1 MQYFKYSLQYVS
13 NTRIVTIVATK
24 QNLSVTLCPIL
35 IINNKAHVFL
45 TAFFGLTGTQKPQKD
60 KDFVIEGKQADPACF
75 HICGDSLTRVDHAKQ
90 LISDLITNQQFSNS
104 IKDNAILSLSD
115 PDRQRIRDMEAT
127 MDVSVTL
134 EYASS
139 QAVITV
145 EGMSKDVSKTTNE
158 IHEMLRRAREQEAF
172 NKNVEMIGSMTEWQH
187 QQQGGPF
194 VNFDPVS
201 NFHLEDGFQKKRA
214 YVEVNLQGQIYKVL
228 LPDGPGTDAQGNTL
242 QIRRIDKLAGSLFLV
257 QLSTHSL

>member
-1 MQYFKYSLQYVS
+1 M
-13 NTRIVTIVATK
+13 TIVATK